1 MTAGLIR
8 DLHLALRN
16 LARNTSRTLVAVGTV
31 AGGVIAFLL
40 AGGFIHWIFQD
51 MREAT
56 IHSQLGHAQIVR
68 PGFFEKGIAD
78 PYAFLLPAETA
89 DRQAL
94 AALSGVVAFTP
105 RLVLNGLISR
115 GETTAPFSGE
125 GIDPVPERPI
135 GRRITI
141 LQGSDLTGPDE
152 KKVLLGE
159 GLAKALDARPG
170 DTVVLLTTAANGGP
184 SAVEV
189 GVDGI
194 FATIT
199 KEYDDVAIRL
209 PIDVARK
216 LMRVEG
222 ATSWVVLLDGHDRT
236 EDFVAHARSRLPAQ
250 AYQIVPWTDLA
261 DFYNKTVTLFSK
273 QVNVMKAIIGLIIV
287 LTIMNTLTMSVLERT
302 TEIGTSLA
310 VGVSSSLVMRLF
322 VIEGAM
328 IGILGGAVGIAFGAL
343 LAMGISAI
351 GIPMPPPPGMAHGY
365 VAQIVVTPDLMTD
378 AVVLALV
385 TTLVASAFPAWKA
398 GRMNIVDAL
407 RYSQ

>member
-8 DLHLALRN
+8 DLRLALRN

-31 AGGVIAFLL
+31 ASGVIAFLL

-68 PGFFEKGIAD
+68 PDFFEKGIAD
-78 PYAFLLPAETA
+78 PYAYLLPVDAG
-89 DRQAL
+89 DLRAL
-94 AALSGVVAFTP
+94 KALPGVVAITP
-105 RLVLNGLISR
+105 RLVLSGLISH
-115 GETTAPFSGE
+115 GDITATFAGE
-125 GIDPVPERPI
+125 GIDPANERPI
-135 GRRITI
+135 ARRISI
-141 LQGSDLTGPDE
+141 LQGGDLGGADE

-159 GLAKALDARPG
+159 GLARGLGAKPG

-184 SAVEV
+184 SAAEV
-189 GVDGI
+189 VVAGI

-209 PIDVARK
+209 PIGVARK

-222 ATSWVVLLDGHDRT
+222 ATSWVALLDDDART
-236 EDFVAHARSRLPAQ
+236 PSFVAAARAQLPA
-250 AYQIVPWTDLA
+250 AGFETVPWTALA
-261 DFYNKTVTLFSK
+261 DFYNKTVALFSK
-273 QVNVMKAIIGLIIV
+273 QVEVMKTIIGLIIV
-287 LTIMNTLTMSVLERT
+287 LTIMNTLTMSVMERT

-310 VGVSSSLVMRLF
+310 VGMPSTLVMRMF
-322 VIEGAM
+322 VIEGLL
-328 IGILGGAVGIAFGAL
+328 IGILGGIVGIALGYAL
-343 LAMGISAI
+343 AALISAI

-365 VAQIVVTPDLMTD
+365 IAQIVFTPELAQD
-378 AVVLALV
+378 AALLALI

>member
-8 DLHLALRN
+8 DLRLALRN
-16 LARNTSRTLVAVGTV
+16 LTRNTNRTLVAVGTV
-31 AGGVIAFLL
+31 AGGVVAFLL
-40 AGGFIHWIFQD
+40 AGGFIAWIFQD

-68 PGFFEKGIAD
+68 PGFFDKGIAD
-78 PYAFLLPAETA
+78 PYAFLLPADSA
-89 DRQAL
+89 DRGAL
-94 AALSGVVAFTP
+94 AALPGVVAITP
-105 RLVLNGLISR
+105 RLVFSGLIGR
-115 GETTAPFSGE
+115 GETTVPFAGE

-135 GRRITI
+135 GRRITL
-141 LQGSDLTGPDE
+141 LQGTDLAGPSD
-152 KKVLLGE
+152 KQVLLGE
-159 GLAKALDARPG
+159 GLARSLAARPG

-189 GVDGI
+189 VVAGI

-216 LMRVEG
+216 LMRVRG
-222 ATSWVVLLDGHDRT
+222 ATSWVVLLDDDGLT
-236 EDFVAHARSRLPAQ
+236 QAFVDAVRARLSA
-250 AYQIVPWTDLA
+250 AGFEVVPWTTLA

-273 QVNVMKAIIGLIIV
+273 QVTVMKAIIGLIIV

-310 VGVSSSLVMRLF
+310 VGMRSRVVMRLF
-322 VIEGAM
+322 VIEGVL
-328 IGILGGAVGIAFGAL
+328 IGIFGGIAGMAVGHAL
-343 LAMGISAI
+343 ATLISAI
-351 GIPMPPPPGMAHGY
+351 GIPMPPPPGMAHGF
-365 VAQIVVTPDLMTD
+365 VAEIVLTPKLMAD
-378 AVVLALV
+378 AAVLALV